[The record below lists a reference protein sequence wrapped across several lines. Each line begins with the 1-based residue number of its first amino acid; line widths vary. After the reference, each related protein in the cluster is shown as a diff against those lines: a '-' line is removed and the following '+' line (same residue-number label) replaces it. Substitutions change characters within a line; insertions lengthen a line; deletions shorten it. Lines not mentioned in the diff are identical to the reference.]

1 MNRLPRTII
10 LLTVA
15 LASNAAAAPRQ
26 PTARWTVDF
35 DDAQCVASR
44 NYGSPGKPL
53 QLVIKALPLGGV
65 IQVGIIRP
73 DEQAETTTLAS
84 TVTIDDGPPIATT
97 MLAFTPTGSKQRAYL
112 ANLPVATFAPVRAAK
127 SLSFAAGPNL
137 HEQFAIA
144 GLAPLMKIMDECVA
158 DLRATWPGSEI
169 GQRSPKLKSPPS
181 ADLGQVLSAH
191 HYPGVAS
198 ARLLGGA
205 VRLVLLLY
213 ETGKVADCTVIDAS
227 GAASLGV
234 QACALVSERG
244 TFKPARGLDGKP
256 SKSSLVQNIDWRV
269 GGDPVVPW

>member
-1 MNRLPRTII
+1 MIRFSHAVMLVTI
-10 LLTVA
+10 A
-15 LASNAAAAPRQ
+15 FASNGAAERRQ

-44 NYGSPGKPL
+44 NYGSADKPL
-53 QLVIKALPLGGV
+53 QLVIKALPIGGV
-65 IQVGIIRP
+65 VQVGIIRP
-73 DEQAETTTLAS
+73 DERSKTTTLAS

-97 MLAFTPTGSKQRAYL
+97 MLAFTPTGSEQRAYL
-112 ANLPVATFAPVRAAK
+112 VNLPIATFAQVTAAK

-137 HEQFAIA
+137 DEKFAIA

-169 GQRSPKLKSPPS
+169 GQRSLKLKSPASP
-181 ADLGQVLSAH
+181 DLGPVLNAH

-205 VRLVLLLY
+205 VKLVLLID
-213 ETGKVADCTVIDAS
+213 EVGKVADCTAIDAR

-234 QACALVSERG
+234 QACALVSERA
-244 TFKPARGLDGKP
+244 TFKPAKGLDGKP